1 MEGNTTNNNAW
12 TLERH
17 LIVAI
22 SMMARNLAANSSR
35 GIGARPEVRKTTS
48 WVMSWSCGVRSP
60 GGGGFAPG
68 VDEGADLLVVL
79 FGGLPAHFFVS
90 F

>member
-1 MEGNTTNNNAW
+1 MEGNSTNNSAW

-22 SMMARNLAANSSR
+22 SMMARNPAAN
-35 GIGARPEVRKTTS
+35 
-48 WVMSWSCGVRSP
+48 
-60 GGGGFAPG
+60 
-68 VDEGADLLVVL
+68 LVVL

-90 F
+90 FWRAVRTMSLVRSSGNTSGAEFTGAG